1 MVTLLEPGIGMGS
14 RKDMPAMTFMQV
26 LSQLQ
31 ISKQPL
37 TNKISPIEYMAPL
50 LHAAAIEFATFL
62 DHTREHLLAFQRR
75 RDEADNLARSWRRSQ
90 TRSLMLDGITDSLY
104 KALKTPQW
112 SQGLSKKRI
121 SRLYKEY
128 MALTELNKSMGEH
141 IRDSVQQLS
150 ALQSILETKKG
161 LQQADSVKR

>member
-1 MVTLLEPGIGMGS
+1 MLLEPGIEMGI
-14 RKDMPAMTFMQV
+14 REDMPAMAFLRT

-37 TNKISPIEYMAPL
+37 TKKISPIEYMAPL
-50 LHAAAIEFATFL
+50 LHDAAIEFATIL
-62 DHTREHLLAFQRR
+62 DRTRELVLPAREEAETLAGLWK
-75 RDEADNLARSWRRSQ
+75 DSQ
-90 TRSLMLDGITDSLY
+90 IRSLMLDGITHSLY
-104 KALKTPQW
+104 KALETPQW
-112 SQGLSKKRI
+112 SQGLSKDRI
-121 SRLYKEY
+121 SKLHEEY
-128 MALTELNKSMGEH
+128 MALTELNKSVSEH

>member
-1 MVTLLEPGIGMGS
+1 MLLEPGIELGS
-14 RKDMPAMTFMQV
+14 QEDMPAMVFLRA

-37 TNKISPIEYMAPL
+37 TKKISPIEYMAPL

-62 DHTREHLLAFQRR
+62 DGTREHVLPIQRAR
-75 RDEADNLARSWRRSQ
+75 EEADSLAASWKGLQ
-90 TRSLMLDGITDSLY
+90 IKSLMLDGITHSLD
-104 KALKTPQW
+104 KALQNPQW

-121 SRLYKEY
+121 SRLHKEY
-128 MALTELNKSMGEH
+128 IALTELHKSMGEQ
-141 IRDSVQQLS
+141 IRDGVQQLS